1 MKNLLSHALPICF
14 GISLILGSCARDNS
28 VASNHRI
35 QKRKYNNGYH
45 IAFNKKKKSTQDEHK
60 LEKNETTFATLQR
73 TEKNIEIVESH
84 GVIKSLNENVIPNQ
98 ELTTHSASSTII
110 VNHFESPVNQ
120 TSKVNRG
127 SVRTI
132 NQSKTP
138 SSLGVNS
145 NEKSTSSIHS
155 VIKKKV
161 KNSIKQ
167 STSGDIDPIVYIL
180 LCIFIP
186 FVAVGLATDWEV
198 KDVLI
203 NLLLC
208 CLCGIPGIIHAFI
221 VCDREG
227 VI

>member
-1 MKNLLSHALPICF
+1 M
-14 GISLILGSCARDNS
+14 
-28 VASNHRI
+28 
-35 QKRKYNNGYH
+35 
-45 IAFNKKKKSTQDEHK
+45 
-60 LEKNETTFATLQR
+60 
-73 TEKNIEIVESH
+73 
-84 GVIKSLNENVIPNQ
+84 
-98 ELTTHSASSTII
+98 
-110 VNHFESPVNQ
+110 
-120 TSKVNRG
+120 NRG
-127 SVRTI
+127 SFRTI

-138 SSLGVNS
+138 SSLGVNI

-155 VIKKKV
+155 VIKKKA

-208 CLCGIPGIIHAFI
+208 CLC
-221 VCDREG
+221 RLRRR
-227 VI
+227 